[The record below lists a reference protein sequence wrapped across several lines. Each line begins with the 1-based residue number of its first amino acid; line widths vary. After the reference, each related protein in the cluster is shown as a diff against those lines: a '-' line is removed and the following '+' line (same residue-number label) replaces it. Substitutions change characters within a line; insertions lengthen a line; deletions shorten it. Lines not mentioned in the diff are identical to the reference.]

1 MIILGVDP
9 GTLITGYGVIE
20 QKDGKLRVLAYDVV
34 KNRSDRSMPLRLK
47 AIYSTL
53 VEVIDR
59 YHPDEFAIETAFYGK
74 NAQSALKIGHARGV
88 SILAAVNHEIP
99 TAEYSPREVKKAV
112 VGNGAASKEQV
123 QFMVKSILRLRETP
137 KFYDASD
144 ALAVALCH
152 YQHAGSHACVLKRH
166 TSACRHAK
174 QTKKKGRVG
183 AISSWATYIEQHP
196 ERVLRKKPQ
205 RR

>member
-9 GTLITGYGVIE
+9 GTLVTGYGVIE
-20 QKDGKLRVLAYDVV
+20 IRNGKAHVLDFNVV
-34 KNRSDRSMPLRLK
+34 KNRSTASMPLRLH

-53 VEVIDR
+53 CAVIEQ

-88 SILAAVNHEIP
+88 SILAAVNSEIP

-123 QFMVKSILRLRETP
+123 QGMVKALLGIKQSP
-137 KFYDASD
+137 KLFDVTD

-152 YQHAGSHACVLKRH
+152 LHRRGTV
-166 TSACRHAK
+166 K
-174 QTKKKGRVG
+174 QASPRKKSNGRTG
-183 AISSWATYIEQHP
+183 IKDWREFIKKHP
-196 ERVLRKKPQ
+196 ERVIVRP
-205 RR
+205 

>member
-20 QKDGKLRVLAYDVV
+20 RRYGKYRVLEYDVV

-47 AIYSTL
+47 AIYDRL
-53 VEVIDR
+53 CEVIDKH
-59 YHPDEFAIETAFYGK
+59 HPDEFAIETAFYGR

-88 SILAAVNHEIP
+88 SILAAVNHELP
-99 TAEYSPREVKKAV
+99 TTEYSPREVKRAV

-123 QFMVKSILRLRETP
+123 QYMVKSILRLRRTH
-137 KFYDASD
+137 KFYDATD

-152 YQHAGSHACVLKRH
+152 LQRH
-166 TSACRHAK
+166 S
-174 QTKKKGRVG
+174 GRVAKTKPG
-183 AISSWATYIEQHP
+183 GQKAISSWEQFV
-196 ERVLRKKPQ
+196 RDTPQ
-205 RR
+205 RIVRR